1 VEWRPNLDGGSG
13 SARSLGGMQQLSL
26 VLTSATALTWLVD
39 LAAVPSKR
47 TVSLLAEG
55 CACPSEAAKL
65 RVMASEEGYKE
76 KVCFVIVMH
85 TVMHS
90 CYLV

>member
-1 VEWRPNLDGGSG
+1 
-13 SARSLGGMQQLSL
+13 MQQLSL

-55 CACPSEAAKL
+55 CPCPPEAAML
-65 RVMASEEGYKE
+65 RQLATEEGYKE
-76 KVCFVIVMH
+76 KVRGDVLICHQRCSNRYRGLGPYMDLP
-85 TVMHS
+85 S
-90 CYLV
+90 LKD